1 MLNEQILSINGII
14 NGTCNYILDSMSSE
28 NKSFEEAL
36 INAQKLGYAESDSTF
51 DIGGRCSP

>member
-1 MLNEQILSINGII
+1 
-14 NGTCNYILDSMSSE
+14 MSSE

-51 DIGGRCSP
+51 DIGGFDAAHKICV